1 VHSTRARGVFTLI
14 EVVVSMTLMALVS
27 VVVLAALRNS
37 LTIWEKGTGHLD
49 RLHRAHVVHEV
60 LYEQI
65 RSAIPFGYTI
75 KVGEA
80 AIRLLGF
87 EGDRNHIRFVSRNSF
102 KDGPNGI
109 PRWVEIRWLANL
121 QNGTGDLTAEERR
134 ILSPDNNPDSNVYLR
149 ENLLRANDCSFDF
162 LKSSGPTEPAAWTQ
176 DWQPPK
182 DATLPRAVRLTCLV
196 ESKQI
201 RSVIPLDYAASS
213 AAGLLL
219 R

>member
-1 VHSTRARGVFTLI
+1 M
-14 EVVVSMTLMALVS
+14 VVDLG
-27 VVVLAALRNS
+27 
-37 LTIWEKGTGHLD
+37 KGTGHLD

-65 RSAIPFGYTI
+65 RSAIPFGYTL
-75 KVGEA
+75 KEGER

-121 QNGTGDLTAEERR
+121 QTGTGDLTAEERR
-134 ILSPDNNPDSNVYLR
+134 ILSPDNTPDSNVYLR

-162 LKSSGPTEPAAWTQ
+162 LKSGGPTEPAAWTEA
-176 DWQPPK
+176 WQPPK
-182 DATLPRAVRLTCLV
+182 DATLPRAVRLTCLS
-196 ESKQI
+196 EAKQI

-219 R
+219 K